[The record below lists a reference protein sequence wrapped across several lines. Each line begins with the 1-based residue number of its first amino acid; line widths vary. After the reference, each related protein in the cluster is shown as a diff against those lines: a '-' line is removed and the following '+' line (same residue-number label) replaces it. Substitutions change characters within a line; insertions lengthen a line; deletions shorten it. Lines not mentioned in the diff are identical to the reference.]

1 MSQIRATRQQ
11 AGENCAAMVAHQ
23 LMDYLENGNINVS
36 VNFPNVSMD
45 RNGVRG
51 ARITFSNSNV
61 SGVLGNVL
69 SVLAEQKVNV
79 LDKIGRASCR
89 EREHIAG
96 GGGE

>member
-1 MSQIRATRQQ
+1 MA
-11 AGENCAAMVAHQ
+11 
-23 LMDYLENGNINVS
+23 
-36 VNFPNVSMD
+36 

-79 LDKIGRASCR
+79 LDMVNKSRGDIAYNIIDVDAPPSDAVVSAIKTV
-89 EREHIAG
+89 EHVIAVRVV
-96 GGGE
+96 